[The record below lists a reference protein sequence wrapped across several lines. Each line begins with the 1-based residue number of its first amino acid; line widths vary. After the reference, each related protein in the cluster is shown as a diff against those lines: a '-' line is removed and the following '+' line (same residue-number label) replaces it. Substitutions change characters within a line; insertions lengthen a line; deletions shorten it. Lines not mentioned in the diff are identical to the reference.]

1 MQWGDKNITMKIDL
15 EEWFDYVILMRG
27 KEYFLDDRLI
37 DLKKTGLR
45 YNAKEKRK
53 AITDAIFIEYL
64 YNRAY
69 ALLYILKIRQ

>member
-1 MQWGDKNITMKIDL
+1 MQCGDNNMAIKIDL

-27 KEYFLDDRLI
+27 KEYFLDDRVI

-45 YNAKEKRK
+45 YNAKEKRE